1 MFVRWQRRPRLDGD
15 ASLVAYLL
23 ENRRV
28 DGQHRQVIAYLGT
41 IRESAIQ

>member
-28 DGQHRQVIAYLGT
+28 RHRQLVIAYLGT
-41 IRESAIQ
+41 IRESAIR

>member
-23 ENRRV
+23 EIGEFGIDN
-28 DGQHRQVIAYLGT
+28 
-41 IRESAIQ
+41 